1 MQEQKQQQ
9 PNPLDSLAHII
20 GQLREAVRLGR
31 VRSPSHRSNPHSRAF
46 TKCYADMRQRK
57 GGKLHTLERKRIKRE
72 HKGRRFIAP
81 TPSAHARRRMGRR
94 R

>member
-31 VRSPSHRSNPHSRAF
+31 RPLTEPSQQSPLARLHKMLCGHAPAQR
-46 TKCYADMRQRK
+46 RQV
-57 GGKLHTLERKRIKRE
+57 
-72 HKGRRFIAP
+72 
-81 TPSAHARRRMGRR
+81 AHP
-94 R
+94 